1 MHLMAAGFST
11 MYLNER
17 LVFGLAPPD
26 IAGVFSQRLRWAMG
40 ALQILLRRNPLAAP
54 GLTLAQSLL
63 FFESC
68 AYHFL
73 AASTVLTSLAPV
85 PFLFL
90 GASPLQCDSL
100 WVSRSAGRR
109 AAAARALGRRLTR
122 GVEWPVAHFQPTDYG
137 LQCLIRTSSHPAC
150 WPTGGPARL
159 AAFSP
164 VLISHHRQRSDVGAL

>member
-100 WVSRSAGRR
+100 WEFTIAFGTFY
-109 AAAARALGRRLTR
+109 ALNRLMLFMAHR
-122 GVEWPVAHFQPTDYG
+122 GTEGAMLEMWRGSQTWIWMSPNHLKAVFKVVLAESG
-137 LQCLIRTSSHPAC
+137 LPWWLGGSSKA
-150 WPTGGPARL
+150 
-159 AAFSP
+159 
-164 VLISHHRQRSDVGAL
+164 I